1 MLRLVCRLALVC
13 LSALASVAAQSAPVA
28 IVANQNR
35 TPAGKLE
42 SGVLN
47 VQLEI
52 VQGAWHAEAEDGPRL
67 NLQAFGEAGH
77 PAQIPG
83 PLLRVPRG
91 TTIHVTVANKVKT
104 KATVHGLNTRPGDD
118 KDALEIPAGETRERT
133 FLAGAPGT
141 YFYWA
146 RTTAPPNVPL
156 LGAVPQP
163 VFEDAHLNGA
173 FIVDPPGAVAADRVF
188 VINAMFVK
196 PDVVQDGF
204 EVVSI
209 NGKSFPFTEPLEYTV
224 GDTIRWRV
232 INPSFSEHPMHL
244 HG

>member
-1 MLRLVCRLALVC
+1 MFRLACRVAVVC
-13 LSALASVAAQSAPVA
+13 LSALASVVAQSDAPVA

-83 PLLRVPRG
+83 PLLRVPEG
-91 TTIHVTVANKVKT
+91 TTIHVTVANRVT
-104 KATVHGLNTRPGDD
+104 AKATVHGLNTRPGNDQ
-118 KDALEIPAGETRERT
+118 EGFEVPPGESRERT
-133 FLAGAPGT
+133 FLAGVPGT

-146 RTTAPPNVPL
+146 RTTAPQNLPL
-156 LGAVPQP
+156 LGVLRQP
-163 VFEDAHLNGA
+163 
-173 FIVDPPGAVAADRVF
+173 
-188 VINAMFVK
+188 
-196 PDVVQDGF
+196 
-204 EVVSI
+204 
-209 NGKSFPFTEPLEYTV
+209 
-224 GDTIRWRV
+224 
-232 INPSFSEHPMHL
+232 
-244 HG
+244 